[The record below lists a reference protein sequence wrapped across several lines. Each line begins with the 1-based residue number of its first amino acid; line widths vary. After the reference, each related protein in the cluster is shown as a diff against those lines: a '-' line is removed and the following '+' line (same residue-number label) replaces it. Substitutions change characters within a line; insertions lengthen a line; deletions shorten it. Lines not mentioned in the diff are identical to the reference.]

1 MSRSIRVVVAMVV
14 VVAAVEAVSLVRRG
28 SRGESDVG
36 VFYRTCVLLSS
47 GLGGSL
53 YTRHD
58 VVTDWP
64 ISLSPAGLA
73 LFQPLASFGPLGAS
87 SGWAF
92 INLVLLGL
100 SIVALRRFLKSA
112 SGPRPDILFPWAVI
126 VFVVLSAGSIQV
138 GQFSVLFAA
147 CWMLSLTAFFAG
159 SYFSSGMLLAIPTTI
174 KLYPV
179 MMLAASLSLTRTA
192 RVGLRNLLGFLLGL
206 VIFSVLIPSIVYG
219 SRALDLNVSFWENVI
234 LSPTGQVSY
243 MQTVRATNQSLD
255 ALLLRYLTF
264 DGEFHPEEPAMPH
277 LELPKRQVL
286 RYANLLRLA
295 LFVITVVVTS
305 QWRRR
310 HPLPRAHD
318 VLMMFALWSCTL
330 YLMLPETKARY
341 AVYTFIGFLPL
352 LEVAV
357 AAKER
362 KAVRSRAV
370 AEVGLCLILIAG
382 LVPEPVLVYGMGF
395 IGAFGLWLRNLQAL
409 GSGLPTPGFSQS
421 LEPGA

>member
-243 MQTVRATNQSLD
+243 MQTVRASNQSLD

-286 RYANLLRLA
+286 QYANLVRLA
-295 LFVITVVVTS
+295 MFVITVVVTS
-305 QWRRR
+305 QWRAAI
-310 HPLPRAHD
+310 PCPRARRADD
-318 VLMMFALWSCTL
+318 VRALVLHSV
-330 YLMLPETKARY
+330 PHSARDQSSLRGLHLHR
-341 AVYTFIGFLPL
+341 ISS
-352 LEVAV
+352 
-357 AAKER
+357 AARGGRGCEG
-362 KAVRSRAV
+362 AIDRS
-370 AEVGLCLILIAG
+370 
-382 LVPEPVLVYGMGF
+382 
-395 IGAFGLWLRNLQAL
+395 
-409 GSGLPTPGFSQS
+409 
-421 LEPGA
+421 